1 MQLPWKALDFMPS
14 TRKETM
20 KCRAVVTQA
29 FNPSTWEAE
38 AGRFLSSRSTGLQSE
53 FQDSQS
59 YTGKPCL
66 GNKQTNKQTVKQT
79 EIGSWGFRSFLSCL
93 FFWLRRLSRKISEF
107 KANLSYIARLLPK
120 HLPNPPVLFFLLF
133 EGGHTDCCVL

>member
-38 AGRFLSSRSTGLQSE
+38 AGRSLSSRPAWSQSE
-53 FQDSQS
+53 FQDSQG
-59 YTGKPCL
+59 YTEKPCL
-66 GNKQTNKQTVKQT
+66 EKQQQQQQQNKKL
-79 EIGSWGFRSFLSCL
+79 I
-93 FFWLRRLSRKISEF
+93 
-107 KANLSYIARLLPK
+107 
-120 HLPNPPVLFFLLF
+120 
-133 EGGHTDCCVL
+133 